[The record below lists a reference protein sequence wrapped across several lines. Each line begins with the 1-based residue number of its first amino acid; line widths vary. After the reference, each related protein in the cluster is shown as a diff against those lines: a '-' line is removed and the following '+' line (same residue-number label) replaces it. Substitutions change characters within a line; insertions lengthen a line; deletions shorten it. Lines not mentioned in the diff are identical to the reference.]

1 MSSEKETKKDKDKKE
16 KIDDNS
22 GNESE
27 ENKKNTKKNKEEE
40 NNSKENNNLI
50 ESDKESNKEK
60 KNEIQ
65 MSDINGNEEIFKSK
79 DDFSNLIKAK
89 KKKKE
94 VSEEKSKNNRKKN
107 SKDKKRKK
115 TEKEEI
121 SSDDE
126 EIEESSEGEN
136 KKKNEKNKLRKKK
149 DKSNGNS
156 ESYSEEE
163 KSRSSIEKKIKKK
176 KKYKDTDDDDDREN
190 QKGKKFKKYK
200 NKKIKEKESDYEKDE
215 SKIRKKRHKKH
226 DYSSEEESEESERIK
241 NKNKK
246 KREKEESISEEEY
259 EKPKKKKKAHKEKN
273 DSSSEDEYEK
283 PKKKKKV
290 HKEKN
295 DSSSE
300 EESENPKKKKK
311 VHKEKNDSSS
321 EDEYEKPKKK
331 HRKKKDSYFSSE
343 EEDENKKHRHKKR
356 NYEES
361 SSEEEEYI
369 KYKQKKC
376 KKIKNR
382 KKRKEES
389 SSEEEYKKKYKK
401 NRKND
406 ESSSEDEEY
415 NKKKHK
421 RREKKYVKGG
431 YSSEEEESEDTHK
444 RKEKYSSSDEYDDK
458 NKKKKNN
465 YKKKVNSSEGESEK
479 RKISHKD
486 KKNGKSSS
494 EDKSKKKRK
503 IYSEEEESSDEEK
516 KSNNK
521 LKKSKIKISN
531 NKDNNFDYIK
541 EEKNDQELVIKFA
554 DKQKS
559 INTII
564 DFINDYNH
572 TFQATEGKEE
582 LKKLIIEFQEKYAQ
596 FKDLKRFSIPVIG
609 CISSGKSTIL
619 NYILNLNNILEI
631 GEDITT
637 KCICVIRHQKHI
649 SKPRVFKA
657 NLILR
662 GENIFNIEEGEEI
675 FENVSDVI
683 KTQNKKIESG
693 EIKSNFND
701 YFLIIKVDIP
711 LFHGEFEKY
720 ADLFEFLDVPGL
732 NEKNDLINTG
742 DKIDNENLGRNFYF
756 RQIFPLFIMNVRF
769 SLFIFNAENYDGISS
784 DSIINEY
791 LEGGIDKL
799 KEQVKIDIQKI
810 QEREEQL
817 IQINNQQ
824 KENRKKQVKICAM
837 KSFQES
843 EFILNKMDQI
853 PKDTNETT
861 VNTNFINYVTKFVG
875 DRGINL
881 NLNINENELP
891 LIAKKLND
899 EKTRLHSFKNYLTF
913 YCDNSQEND
922 NTSFYE
928 YILEKMNK
936 DFGLNLET
944 NDVEEYE
951 KSDEDKKSLNND
963 DENMYN
969 DIKEIVGKN
978 ETFIRFMNKRHF
990 NRLNKLFKKNKK
1002 NGIYKRS
1009 ECKLEKM
1016 VKQKM
1021 KYVIDDFLAFDNY
1034 QGMIN
1039 SLTASFQIDLKFKSP
1054 SAIQKKLVEMKK
1066 KGNII
1071 IDPID
1076 SINKFNTYVE
1086 KIYLLEKGNKSIEK
1100 IKNHYNQ
1107 IYNYFKYTS
1116 AIRFLFVGAHNT
1128 GKSSVIN
1135 NIIGYN
1141 LNFLPTDLQECT
1153 KVGIIIKYVK
1163 NIKKPK
1169 MYKAK
1174 FIITDKNYNYFKY
1187 KDIEEN
1193 EENEK
1198 IEYPTKEEVEGKK
1211 EMNLKEIK
1219 EEIRRQTNKVRH
1231 KSGETPKNLV
1241 DKEIE
1246 KNEEEI
1252 LDSMTYNPEEP
1263 KIIEDIDNDQYPII
1277 GSDEIWNK
1285 INELNNLEN
1294 IKNMKLRFYVIESP
1308 IELLDNIEIDESIKE
1323 KIELID
1329 FPGLDTRF
1337 EEAQIQSKT
1346 LLSIIEGFI
1355 HINSKIEYDNHEN
1368 TKIINLIYN
1377 TIKSRDSFDFNTCL
1391 FILNKI
1397 DLLEKGGKTVKLN
1410 DMKNKIIKIINEN
1423 NSSLPS
1429 QEWYKLKDKIK
1440 DSKIIMTKFSS
1451 FLYQQ
1456 YKNFELIIEDFE
1468 RFILKNAIKD
1478 RKKAESF
1485 LNNLISNISDLIKD
1499 DDFIDIINDN
1509 LKKKYMKID
1518 PNFKPK
1524 KKDKDEYYER
1534 LKRILEPYDKE
1545 YKIYQKEEQ
1554 LNEIVKNYLYL
1565 KDNKEK
1571 IKCYENSFY
1580 NELSKQYAK
1589 IVQNSSLFFDEKRV
1603 NDVLNYMID
1612 CYIAIIEVL
1621 KRVELSIRGDT
1632 NSEFKNINKDEIIY
1646 DINEKY
1652 DNYKED
1658 IEKELKNIKATID
1671 KNIERDFSKKN
1682 FSNLVKENNK
1692 LITDLKNYVDTK
1704 CKGFSDFIKHENKKI
1719 IDKLNLKSLEEEKA
1733 KFLENMKKFKGEK
1746 MSESNNSSDDYYKT
1760 GSFLFFKWFD
1770 FNASKQCYQDAINQ
1784 YFNENGENILK
1795 NLNNNKIHGET
1806 NIRRIYDVFID
1817 NINGLKNNFKFF
1829 EEIVKDIEGFI
1840 YKLFGI
1846 TD

>member
-1 MSSEKETKKDKDKKE
+1 MSSEKETKKDKDKDKE
-16 KIDDNS
+16 EKMNNNSDN
-22 GNESE
+22 EIE
-27 ENKKNTKKNKEEE
+27 ENKKKIKKSNDEE
-40 NNSKENNNLI
+40 NNSKEKNILI
-50 ESDKESNKEK
+50 ESDKDLNQEN

-65 MSDINGNEEIFKSK
+65 MSEINGNEEIFKSK
-79 DDFSNLIKAK
+79 DDFSNLKKGK
-89 KKKKE
+89 KKKKDF
-94 VSEEKSKNNRKKN
+94 SEEKSKNSRKKN

-115 TEKEEI
+115 TQKEEL
-121 SSDDE
+121 SSDSE
-126 EIEESSEGEN
+126 EIEESSEDKN
-136 KKKNEKNKLRKKK
+136 KNHKEKNKLRKKASK
-149 DKSNGNS
+149 YKNNGNS
-156 ESYSEEE
+156 KSISEEE
-163 KSRSSIEKKIKKK
+163 EESRSSIEKKKIKKK
-176 KKYKDTDDDDDREN
+176 KKYKDSEDDEEEDDDDRET
-190 QKGKKFKKYK
+190 KKSKKFKKDK
-200 NKKIKEKESDYEKDE
+200 NKRGKDSESDYENDE
-215 SKIRKKRHKKH
+215 SKIKKKRHKKRDYTSEEESEENDEIRNKNKKKRRKEESISEEESEKPKKKKKKH
-226 DYSSEEESEESERIK
+226 KTKYDSSSEEESEKPKKKKKKKKTKYDYSSEEESE
-241 NKNKK
+241 NKK
-246 KREKEESISEEEY
+246 YKYK
-259 EKPKKKKKAHKEKN
+259 KPK
-273 DSSSEDEYEK
+273 
-283 PKKKKKV
+283 
-290 HKEKN
+290 
-295 DSSSE
+295 
-300 EESENPKKKKK
+300 
-311 VHKEKNDSSS
+311 
-321 EDEYEKPKKK
+321 
-331 HRKKKDSYFSSE
+331 
-343 EEDENKKHRHKKR
+343 
-356 NYEES
+356 YEES
-361 SSEEEEYI
+361 SCEEEY
-369 KYKQKKC
+369 KTHKKRA
-376 KKIKNR
+376 KAKG
-382 KKRKEES
+382 RKEES
-389 SSEEEYKKKYKK
+389 SSEEDYKKKFKK
-401 NRKND
+401 KRKNE

-415 NKKKHK
+415 NKRKHK
-421 RREKKYVKGG
+421 RREAKYAKNG
-431 YSSEEEESEDTHK
+431 YSSEEEENEDMKKTK
-444 RKEKYSSSDEYDDK
+444 GKNKKKKYSSSDEEDGK
-458 NKKKKNN
+458 NRKKKNKNN
-465 YKKKVNSSEGESEK
+465 YKKKVDSSEEENENDK
-479 RKISHKD
+479 KIGHND
-486 KKNGKSSS
+486 RKNGKSSS
-494 EDKSKKKRK
+494 EDKNKKKRK
-503 IYSEEEESSDEEK
+503 SSPEEEESSDEEK
-516 KSNNK
+516 SINK

-531 NKDNNFDYIK
+531 NIDNNLDFN
-541 EEKNDQELVIKFA
+541 EKNDQELVIKFG
-554 DKQKS
+554 DKEKS
-559 INTII
+559 IDTIL

-619 NYILNLNNILEI
+619 NYLLNLNNILEI

-637 KCICVIRHQKHI
+637 KCICVIRHQKNI
-649 SKPRVFKA
+649 PKPRIFKA

-683 KTQNKKIESG
+683 KSQNKKIESG

-711 LFHGEFEKY
+711 LFHGEYEKY

-742 DKIDNENLGRNFYF
+742 DKTDNENLGKNFYF

-799 KEQVKIDIQKI
+799 KEQKKIDIQKI

-817 IQINNQQ
+817 LQIKNQQ
-824 KENRKKQVKICAM
+824 KENRKKQIKICAM

-853 PKDTNETT
+853 PSDTKETT
-861 VNTNFINYVTKFVG
+861 VNENFIDYIKKFVG
-875 DRGINL
+875 ERGINL
-881 NLNINENELP
+881 NLNANENELP

-899 EKTRLHSFKNYLTF
+899 EKTRFDSFKKYLIF

-928 YILEKMNK
+928 YMLEKMNK
-936 DFGLNLET
+936 DFGLNLNT

-951 KSDEDKKSLNND
+951 KSDKDEKYLNSED
-963 DENMYN
+963 ETIYN
-969 DIKEIVGKN
+969 EIKVSVSKN

-990 NRLNKLFKKNKK
+990 YHLKKLFKKNKK
-1002 NGIYKRS
+1002 NGVYKRN
-1009 ECKLEKM
+1009 ECQLEKM
-1016 VKQKM
+1016 IKQKM
-1021 KYVIDDFLAFDNY
+1021 KYVIDDFLAFDKY
-1034 QGMIN
+1034 SGLIN
-1039 SLTASFQIDLKFKSP
+1039 SLAASFQIDLKLKSP
-1054 SAIQKKLVEMKK
+1054 SAIQKKLAEMKK

-1076 SINKFNTYVE
+1076 SINKFNTFVE
-1086 KIYLLEKGNKSIEK
+1086 KIYSLEKGNKSIEK
-1100 IKNHYNQ
+1100 IKNHYTQ
-1107 IYNYFKYTS
+1107 IFNYFKYTS

-1141 LNFLPTDLQECT
+1141 LNFLPTDLKECT

-1163 NIKKPK
+1163 NIEKPR

-1174 FIITDKNYNYFKY
+1174 FITTDKNYNYFKY
-1187 KDIEEN
+1187 KDIEED
-1193 EENEK
+1193 EEIK
-1198 IEYPTKEEVEGKK
+1198 LQK
-1211 EMNLKEIK
+1211 K
-1219 EEIRRQTNKVRH
+1219 EEI
-1231 KSGETPKNLV
+1231 E
-1241 DKEIE
+1241 E
-1246 KNEEEI
+1246 KKEEI
-1252 LDSMTYNPEEP
+1252 TNQTYDRTNSVHSKSTEKKSRKKKKRKKSNKNDTIENLPDNKTEKFPTEILEDDDTMTYNPEP
-1263 KIIEDIDNDQYPII
+1263 SKIIEDIDNDQYPII
-1277 GSDEIWNK
+1277 GKEEIWNK
-1285 INELNNLEN
+1285 INKLNNLEN
-1294 IKNMKLRFYVIESP
+1294 IKNVKLKFYVIESP

-1337 EEAQIQSKT
+1337 EEAQNQSRT

-1397 DLLEKGGKTVKLN
+1397 DQLEKGGKEIKLN
-1410 DMKNKIIKIINEN
+1410 DMNNKIIKIINEN
-1423 NSSLPS
+1423 NGSLTS

-1456 YKNFELIIEDFE
+1456 YKIFELNIDDFE
-1468 RFILKNAIKD
+1468 KFILKNSSKEN
-1478 RKKAESF
+1478 KKTESF
-1485 LNNLISNISDLIKD
+1485 VSGVISKISGFIKPD

-1509 LKKKYMKID
+1509 LKKKYMIINPK
-1518 PNFKPK
+1518 FKPK
-1524 KKDKDEYYER
+1524 KKDMDEYYQR
-1534 LKRILEPYDKE
+1534 LVTILGPYDKD
-1545 YKIYQKEEQ
+1545 YKIPHKKEQ
-1554 LNEIVKNYLYL
+1554 LMEIVKNYLYL
-1565 KDNKEK
+1565 RDNKEK
-1571 IKCYENSFY
+1571 LKFYENSYY
-1580 NELSKQYAK
+1580 NELARQFGI

-1632 NSEFKNINKDEIIY
+1632 NSEFKNINIKEVIYEITTRY
-1646 DINEKY
+1646 E
-1652 DNYKED
+1652 NYKND
-1658 IEKELKNIKATID
+1658 IENELKNKKAMID

-1692 LITDLKNYVDTK
+1692 LIADLKEYVDSK
-1704 CKGFSDFIKHENKKI
+1704 CNAFSVFIKHENQKI
-1719 IDKLNLKSLEEEKA
+1719 IDKLNLKSLEEEKT

-1746 MSESNNSSDDYYKT
+1746 MAESNDTSDVYYKT
-1760 GSFLFFKWFD
+1760 GSFLFFSWFD
-1770 FNASKQCYQDAINQ
+1770 SGASKQCYQDAIDQ
-1784 YFNENGENILK
+1784 YFSENKDNILQ
-1795 NLNNNKIHGET
+1795 NLNNNKCRGET
-1806 NIRRIYDVFID
+1806 NITRIYEVFID
-1817 NINGLKNNFKFF
+1817 NIIGLKKNFSFF